1 MIEPSHPYT
10 IMGKTIA
17 LIIWS
22 FPGGSDGKASAYNAG
37 DPGSIPAWEDPLEK
51 EMATHSSTLAWKI
64 PWMEEHGR
72 LQSMGSQRVG
82 HGWATSLHLTSSQQR
97 GATSCSRSGAVAERS
112 NARSKGQRLGGGGPR
127 GATPCSRSGG
137 VAMRRYPSSKVRSSG
152 WALLEIK
159 R

>member
-1 MIEPSHPYT
+1 MDWLDLLAVQGTLKSFLQYHSSKELILRHSAFMVELSHPYMM
-10 IMGKTIA
+10 MGKTIA

-72 LQSMGSQRVG
+72 IQSMGSQRVG
-82 HGWATSLHLTSSQQR
+82 PG
-97 GATSCSRSGAVAERS
+97 
-112 NARSKGQRLGGGGPR
+112 
-127 GATPCSRSGG
+127 
-137 VAMRRYPSSKVRSSG
+137 
-152 WALLEIK
+152 
-159 R
+159 